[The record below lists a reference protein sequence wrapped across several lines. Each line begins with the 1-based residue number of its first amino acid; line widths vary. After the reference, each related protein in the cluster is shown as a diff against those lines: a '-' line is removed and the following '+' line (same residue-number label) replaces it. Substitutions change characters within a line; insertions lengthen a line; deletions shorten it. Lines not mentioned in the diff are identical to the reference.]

1 MDIFKIALT
10 GNPNS
15 GKTTL
20 FNKLTGSNH
29 YVGNW
34 PGVTVEKMEGR
45 VPHKEH
51 IIDVVDLPGI
61 YSLSP
66 YTLEEK
72 IARTFILEQ
81 QPDVVLNIVD
91 ATTLER
97 SLYLTLQLIELGR
110 PVVVALNMMD
120 EAEQRGMK
128 IDVDVLSAELGVP
141 VVPIIAL
148 RKKGIAQL
156 MDMVVETHHNKDI
169 YRPRQFAYSTAIEDK
184 VSEVEQKLMLQGQY
198 ATNLRWLA
206 LKTLEGDPEIVAL
219 IPAEMRTMAGEVHQ
233 DLLADERY
241 RLTGEIVRRAIAVNA
256 VRDGYF
262 LTDRIDRL
270 AIHPYLGIPVFGA
283 IMWTMFYLT
292 FTVGG
297 VLAEW
302 VEAFFGGPLTSWA
315 VAFLESLQVSDW
327 LVSLIVDGVIG
338 GVGGVLTFVPNIAIV
353 FILIS
358 FLEDVGY
365 MARAAYLMDH
375 WMSKV
380 GLNGKSF
387 IPMVLGF
394 GCNVPGIMSTRT
406 IENEKDRLIT
416 ILINPFMSC
425 AARFPI
431 YVLFAS
437 VFFPGRETL
446 VTFSLYSLGIVMAF
460 IFAFV
465 FRKTIVPG
473 QLSPLIMELP
483 PYRFPLPVDLGI
495 HVWEKVRGY
504 LVKAGTVIF
513 GASVILWFV
522 LNFNGA
528 GMAEISD
535 SFGATIGRGLA
546 PIFAPLGFGTWQ
558 NALSLLSGL
567 VAKEIV
573 VANTGILYGLSEAA
587 TLSEFAPVL
596 IREFS
601 RVGAYAFL
609 VFVLLYTPCVGV
621 IGVIRRETNSWRW
634 TIFSVLYQFAVAWT
648 AAVIVFQVGSRIFV

>member
-45 VPHKEH
+45 VQHNQH
-51 IIDVVDLPGI
+51 IMDLVDLPGI

-72 IARTFILEQ
+72 IARSFILEEK
-81 QPDVVLNIVD
+81 PDVVLNIVD

-97 SLYLTLQLIELGR
+97 GLYLTLQLIELGR
-110 PVVVALNMMD
+110 PVIVALNMMD
-120 EAEQRGMK
+120 EAEQRGMS
-128 IDVDVLSAELGVP
+128 IDSESLAVELSVP

-148 RKKGIAQL
+148 KKQGIDRL
-156 MDMVVETHHNKDI
+156 MDTVIQAHHGKEI
-169 YRPRQFAYSTAIEDK
+169 YRPKRFPYSREIEEK
-184 VSEVEQKLMLQGQY
+184 VSEVEKMLLLHEK
-198 ATNLRWLA
+198 NDPNSRWLA
-206 LKTLEGDPEIVAL
+206 LKLLEGDPDVLENMPETLRRI
-219 IPAEMRTMAGEVHQ
+219 AGSLHQ
-233 DLLADERY
+233 DLLAEERY
-241 RLTGEIVRRAIAVNA
+241 RITGDMVRRVVSTPPANS
-256 VRDGYF
+256 GYR

-270 AIHPYLGIPVFGA
+270 AIHPYLGIPFFGVV
-283 IMWTMFYLT
+283 MLFMFYLT

-297 VLAEW
+297 FLAGY
-302 VEAFFGGPLTSWA
+302 VEAFFAGPISGAA
-315 VAFLESLQVSDW
+315 VAVLNFLQVSDW
-327 LVSLIVDGVIG
+327 LISLVVDGVIG
-338 GVGGVLTFVPNIAIV
+338 GVGGVITFVPNIAIV

-365 MARAAYLMDH
+365 MARVAYLMDN

-387 IPMVLGF
+387 IPMILGF
-394 GCNVPGIMSTRT
+394 GCNVPAIMSTRS
-406 IENEKDRLIT
+406 IENENDRLIT

-425 AARFPI
+425 SARFPI
-431 YVLFAS
+431 YVLFTS

-446 VTFSLYSLGIVMAF
+446 VTFSLYLLGVLMAF
-460 IFAFV
+460 VFAFI

-483 PYRFPLPVDLGI
+483 PYRFPLVSDLGI
-495 HVWEKVRGY
+495 HVWEKVKGY

-513 GASVILWFV
+513 GASIVLWFV
-522 LNFNGA
+522 LNFNTA
-528 GMAEISD
+528 GMTDISS
-535 SFGATIGRGLA
+535 SFGAAIGRAIA
-546 PIFAPLGFGTWQ
+546 PVFAPLGFGSWQ
-558 NALSLLSGL
+558 NALSLLSGI

-573 VANTGILYGLSEAA
+573 VANTAILYGLSEAA
-587 TLSEFAPVL
+587 GLAEFAPIL

-601 RVGAYAFL
+601 QVGAYAFM

-621 IGVIRRETNSWRW
+621 IGVIRRETNSWKW
-634 TIFSVLYQFAVAWT
+634 PIFSVVYQLAVAWVM
-648 AAVIVFQVGSRIFV
+648 AFVVFQVGTLLFS